1 MCCWNIPMSLVTWCF
16 IIMESCKLAVIG
28 LYFPPFVCWTLSF
41 IPRFH
46 FIRLFWNQI
55 LIWFSVNLRSLEISS
70 LLALVKYLLK
80 WNSFS
85 SSTSCFWVNVNL
97 RLWLSASSLVSKDSV
112 FLGGFEFTLPAKK
125 EKKIRINVWRRDD
138 YLFLYNRFGL
148 QTNPFDHF

>member
-1 MCCWNIPMSLVTWCF
+1 
-16 IIMESCKLAVIG
+16 
-28 LYFPPFVCWTLSF
+28 
-41 IPRFH
+41 
-46 FIRLFWNQI
+46 
-55 LIWFSVNLRSLEISS
+55 
-70 LLALVKYLLK
+70 
-80 WNSFS
+80 
-85 SSTSCFWVNVNL
+85 VNVNL